1 MLMLWDIDNKLI
13 MANRRARDIQ
23 SKMGIILKPGI
34 SRFDMLEAGLKS
46 GSLLDSE
53 GLPAK
58 EWVEKRK
65 KAIVNIKARGL
76 PLTEDLFSGLTL

>member
-1 MLMLWDIDNKLI
+1 MLWDKDNKLI

-23 SKMGIILKPGI
+23 SKMGITLKPGI

-53 GLPAK
+53 GLTAK
-58 EWVEKRK
+58 EWVEKEK
-65 KAIVNIKARGL
+65 KQLSI
-76 PLTEDLFSGLTL
+76 